1 MGVGIS
7 KFRSKLSKYF
17 WVSLTA
23 IIAIFTIVVSVR
35 TVGDMI
41 STNKRSNESEQR
53 IAQLESRI
61 ARDSNFIHQ
70 LTTSPEFLEKF
81 ARESYHMQRP
91 GETVYILEE

>member
-1 MGVGIS
+1 MGIGIS

-41 STNKRSNESEQR
+41 RTNKRSNESEQR

-61 ARDSNFIHQ
+61 ARDSIFIHQ

-81 ARESYHMQRP
+81 TRESYHMQRP